1 MKITARKTHYFT
13 EIKVDEIETTIFK
26 TSKKEA
32 EDMIRN
38 LLFVID
44 ILMDYTDKSIEEL
57 ND

>member
-26 TSKKEA
+26 TSKKGA

-38 LLFVID
+38 LLSVID
-44 ILMDYTDKSIEEL
+44 ILMNYTDKSIEEL

>member
-38 LLFVID
+38 LLSVID

>member
-38 LLFVID
+38 LLSVID
-44 ILMDYTDKSIEEL
+44 ILMNYTDKSIEEL

>member
-32 EDMIRN
+32 EDMIRD

>member
-38 LLFVID
+38 LLSVID
-44 ILMDYTDKSIEEL
+44 QLMDYTDKSIEEL